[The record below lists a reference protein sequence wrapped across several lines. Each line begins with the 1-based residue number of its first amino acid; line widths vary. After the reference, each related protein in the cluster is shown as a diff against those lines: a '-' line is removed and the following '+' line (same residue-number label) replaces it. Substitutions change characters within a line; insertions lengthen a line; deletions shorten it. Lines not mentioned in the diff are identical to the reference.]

1 MKFQINLPDSW
12 LCPLAAA
19 ATATYI
25 CTLINPECRVYNL
38 SVFRLKIGWCNL
50 IGCKSN
56 RVRSTVHKFF
66 KNQRSKLII

>member
-1 MKFQINLPDSW
+1 MCSVKCL
-12 LCPLAAA
+12 
-19 ATATYI
+19 TYTFHGPI

-56 RVRSTVHKFF
+56 RVRSTVH
-66 KNQRSKLII
+66 QVLATTTMLMMPWQLI